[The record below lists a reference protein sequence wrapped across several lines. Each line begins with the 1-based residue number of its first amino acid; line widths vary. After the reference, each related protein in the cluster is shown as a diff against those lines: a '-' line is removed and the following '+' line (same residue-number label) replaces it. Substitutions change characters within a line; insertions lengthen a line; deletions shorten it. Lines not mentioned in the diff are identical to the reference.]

1 VIGTFILAY
10 TVMLAVLIAN
20 IKFDYDQERERRLVR
35 KRFVFK
41 RWKDR
46 K

>member
-1 VIGTFILAY
+1 
-10 TVMLAVLIAN
+10 VLIAN